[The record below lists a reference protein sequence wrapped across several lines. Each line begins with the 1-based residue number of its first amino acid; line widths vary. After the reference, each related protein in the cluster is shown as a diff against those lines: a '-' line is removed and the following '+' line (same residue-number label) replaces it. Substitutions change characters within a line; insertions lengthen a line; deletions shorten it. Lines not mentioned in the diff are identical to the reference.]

1 MSEPPK
7 NKTSEAQIKAVARY
21 RSNGV
26 RKQVDFHGED
36 LEVLNFADSECKQQ
50 NIGFQRYVINLIR
63 ERMRSLRK

>member
-26 RKQVDFHGED
+26 RKQVDFHGDDIEILKSQTAGAESGVSD
-36 LEVLNFADSECKQQ
+36 FR
-50 NIGFQRYVINLIR
+50 G
-63 ERMRSLRK
+63 M